1 MAERL
6 TELTVDEFVRKVLA
20 GERDFTNTS
29 LAPDTDLAKNEA
41 YPELVAYLQ
50 EQDLRNSPVVAD
62 GADWRGLRAPRL
74 MITAKLAGANLTGAD
89 LRDAEVTRSDLSGAS
104 LEGADLRG
112 ANLSVSRCMKANLT
126 GARLQRADLYE
137 VNFGDALLRNV
148 DLTGA
153 IALKVALRGTDLT
166 DAIFTDV
173 DLYRADLRGALGLES
188 TVDLGSAHFHHTI
201 VTPREHAIV
210 NGFLQARPLFDIKE
224 E

>member
-1 MAERL
+1 MAQSL
-6 TELTVDEFVRKVLA
+6 TELSVDEFVRKVLA
-20 GERDFTNTS
+20 GERDFTNTRF
-29 LAPDTDLAKNEA
+29 APGTDLSANAA
-41 YPELVAYLQ
+41 YPELIAYLQ
-50 EQDLRNSPVVAD
+50 GQDLRNSPVVAD
-62 GADWRGLRAPRL
+62 GVDWRGLIAPRL
-74 MITAKLAGANLTGAD
+74 VITAKLAGADLSRAD

-112 ANLSVSRCMKANLT
+112 ANLSVSRCMKANLN

-137 VNFGDALLRNV
+137 VNFSEAVLRNA

-153 IALKVALRGTDLT
+153 IALKVGLRGTDLT

-173 DLYRADLRGALGLES
+173 DLYRADLRGAIGLDA
-188 TVDLGSAHFHHTI
+188 TRDLGSAHFHHTV

-210 NGFLQARPLFDIKE
+210 DAFLKARPLFDIKE

>member
-1 MAERL
+1 MAEL
-6 TELTVDEFVRKVLA
+6 AVDEFVRKVLS
-20 GERDFTNTS
+20 GERDFTNTR
-29 LAPDTDLAKNEA
+29 LAPDTDLSKTDA
-41 YPELVAYLQ
+41 YPELVTYLQ
-50 EQDLRNSPVVAD
+50 GQDLRNSPVIAE

-74 MITAKLAGANLTGAD
+74 VITAKLAGANLSGAD
-89 LRDAEVTRSDLSGAS
+89 LRDAEVTRSDLSGAA
-104 LEGADLRG
+104 LDGADLRG

-126 GARLQRADLYE
+126 GALLQRADLYE
-137 VNFGDALLRNV
+137 VNFGDALLRGV

-153 IALKVALRGTDLT
+153 IALKVGLRGTDLT

-173 DLYRADLRGALGLES
+173 DLYRADLRGAIGLDA
-188 TVDLGSAHFHHTI
+188 TRDLGSAHFHHTI